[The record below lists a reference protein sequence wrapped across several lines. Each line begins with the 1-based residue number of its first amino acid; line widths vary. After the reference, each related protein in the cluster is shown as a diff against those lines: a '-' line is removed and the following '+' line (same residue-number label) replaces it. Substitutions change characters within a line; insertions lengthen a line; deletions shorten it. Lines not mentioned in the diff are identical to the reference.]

1 MEDGP
6 AEPGTSGDSPFDA
19 PRKALRESSLCARV
33 AKKSRARRGRRKKSQ
48 TRRAARRSVRP
59 RPQARPKP
67 RRAPIRPKKAR
78 ARALARAPTKARSV
92 AEPGGLRHIEAKWQS
107 AWEREHVYAA
117 RADPGRPR
125 WYSTVPYLYMDGY

>member
-6 AEPGTSGDSPFDA
+6 AEPRTSGDSPFYA

-59 RPQARPKP
+59 RPRARPKP
-67 RRAPIRPKKAR
+67 RRAPIRPKKGPAH
-78 ARALARAPTKARSV
+78 ALARAPANARSV
-92 AEPGGLRHIEAKWQS
+92 AEPGHLPRIEAKWQS
-107 AWEREHVYAA
+107 ACEREHVYVA
-117 RADPGRPR
+117 RADAGRP
-125 WYSTVPYLYMDGY
+125 